1 MEHGI
6 IMKDQLTISISTIN
20 GSSHWQL
27 SKSMR
32 RSLKS
37 LAGIGVVLVLG
48 ALLLIQHLYQVVDYA
63 ELKQAELASESQ
75 TLGDELANLQDLK
88 QTLEQDLSERE
99 ERISSV
105 SERLADLEKVL
116 GVADSPE
123 NIDLDS
129 RLDVAAI
136 HSNVRMTMLNQ
147 IPSGS
152 PVGNERI
159 SSQFGKRK
167 HPVTGKLKMHRGM
180 DFAVNTGTKIYAPAD
195 GVVEVTRRSKKGSG
209 NFLRLQHSFGFSSS
223 YSHLKGF
230 KVRPGQF
237 VRKGELI
244 AISGNSGLS
253 SGPHLHYE
261 VRFVGRALDP
271 KPFVEWGVNDFEDIF
286 KKERAIRWESLVK
299 TVEQRVAQQLQL
311 SSPKAVLLAENS
323 N

>member
-1 MEHGI
+1 
-6 IMKDQLTISISTIN
+6 MKDQLTISISTIN

-37 LAGIGVVLVLG
+37 LAGIGLVLVLG
-48 ALLLIQHLYQVVDYA
+48 AVLLIQHLYQVVDYA
-63 ELKQAELASESQ
+63 ELKQAELANESQ

-88 QTLEQDLSERE
+88 QTLQQDLSERE
-99 ERISSV
+99 ERISLV

-116 GVADSPE
+116 GVADTPE

-167 HPVTGKLKMHRGM
+167 HPVTGKVKMHRGM

>member
-1 MEHGI
+1 MEHCT

-37 LAGIGVVLVLG
+37 LAGIGLVSVLG
-48 ALLLIQHLYQVVDYA
+48 AVLLIQHLYQVVDYA

-88 QTLEQDLSERE
+88 QTLQQDLSERE
-99 ERISSV
+99 ERISLV

-136 HSNVRMTMLNQ
+136 HSSVRMTMLNQ

-152 PVGNERI
+152 PVGKERI

>member
-116 GVADSPE
+116 GVAGSPE